1 MTAISKLAGPGTVQT
16 SVQLPPR
23 SSAPRVARKLV
34 RDLCTGSGLPD
45 NLVDDAALVIG
56 ELVTTS
62 VRQAHMAVQVVV
74 VVAADEVTVRVYDKG
89 TMPPAGLTDRPAAGR
104 SWDTVRRLGT
114 SWGYHGGAGGRAMW
128 ASFRANRSR
137 PTR

>member
-1 MTAISKLAGPGTVQT
+1 MTAISKLVGPGTVQT
-16 SVQLPPR
+16 SVRLPPR

-89 TMPPAGLTDRPAAGR
+89 TMPPAWWVTIFRPG
-104 SWDTVRRLGT
+104 
-114 SWGYHGGAGGRAMW
+114 
-128 ASFRANRSR
+128 
-137 PTR
+137 